1 MTVEGFTL
9 VNVDEPMKHVLR
21 PRPPWETVELT
32 HCGRQGDSV
41 PVTTVD
47 GIEAHIRKYG
57 RQRTA
62 YTHCMTCL
70 DRVQAYSRIDVGLQ
84 RRVPISWENDPV
96 SVTERWLD
104 RTFEESERSRKRRI
118 LHAISALVEEHQ
130 AEFDAMV
137 AADGVADLADRRR
150 RGRGA

>member
-1 MTVEGFTL
+1 MTAEGFTL

-21 PRPPWETVELT
+21 PKPPWETVELT
-32 HCGRQGDSV
+32 HCGRQAGTV
-41 PVTTVD
+41 PITTVD
-47 GIEAHIRKYG
+47 GVEAHVRKYG

-70 DRVQAYSRIDVGLQ
+70 ERVQAYSRIDVVRQ

-96 SVTERWLD
+96 AVVTRWLD
-104 RTFEESERSRKRRI
+104 RTFEEPERARKRRI

-137 AADGVADLADRRR
+137 AADGVADLAAHRRE
-150 RGRGA
+150 RGA